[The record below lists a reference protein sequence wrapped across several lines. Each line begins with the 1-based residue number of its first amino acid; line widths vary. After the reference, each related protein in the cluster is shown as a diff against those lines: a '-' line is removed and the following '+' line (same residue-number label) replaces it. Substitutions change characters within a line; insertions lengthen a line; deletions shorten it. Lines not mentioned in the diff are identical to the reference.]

1 MSELRSEG
9 GEVMPI
15 KNYTTKVPAS
25 KTASEINQIL
35 AKHGARR
42 IMTEY
47 NDGGEPISISFEIE
61 GSSFTLPV
69 RVEAV
74 EHILS
79 EQGIKADRAKAE
91 RVAWRN
97 VKDWIDAQIALI
109 ETGQADLEEVMLPYM
124 IDRTGKTLYE
134 ALPALCLEGVG
145 FDG

>member
-1 MSELRSEG
+1 
-9 GEVMPI
+9 MPI

-109 ETGQADLEEVMLPYM
+109 ETG
-124 IDRTGKTLYE
+124 KTLYE